1 METAVCSVRL
11 SSQPIFLQDEKRAG
25 AVAGGGWRGDEG
37 GVRAGQ
43 SAGAQAQPGRMR
55 GRPPRGQQA
64 LVAN

>member
-1 METAVCSVRL
+1 
-11 SSQPIFLQDEKRAG
+11 
-25 AVAGGGWRGDEG
+25 VAGGGWRGDEG

-64 LVAN
+64 LLQTSRNDGTRAKILRLNFRIFLRKG